1 VAEMTCSST
10 FPRST
15 VLVTESW
22 PRVSGSSSRRSRDQ
36 RDFRPNRCDLPRRGS
51 HDEREDFGD
60 RRDRSGPRSRGKSGR
75 EIDEDAL
82 ALRDRGLTYS
92 AVARSLGI
100 RRAVDAHAAFLR
112 ALRQRHGEERVVLA
126 QREAVRL
133 DELENRIRT
142 RDASDP
148 TKTERRLVALAK
160 LRDPLVD

>member
-1 VAEMTCSST
+1 
-10 FPRST
+10 
-15 VLVTESW
+15 
-22 PRVSGSSSRRSRDQ
+22 
-36 RDFRPNRCDLPRRGS
+36 
-51 HDEREDFGD
+51 
-60 RRDRSGPRSRGKSGR
+60 
-75 EIDEDAL
+75 L

-148 TKTERRLVALAK
+148 TKMERRLVALAK